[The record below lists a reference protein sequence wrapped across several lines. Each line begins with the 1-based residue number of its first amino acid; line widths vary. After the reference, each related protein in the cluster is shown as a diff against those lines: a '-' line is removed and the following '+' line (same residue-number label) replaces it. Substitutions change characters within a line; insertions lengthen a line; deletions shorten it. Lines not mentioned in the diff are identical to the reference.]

1 MKRVLVL
8 CTGNSCRS
16 QMLHGYL
23 AQDRSLE
30 VASAGV
36 DPHGL
41 NPGAVAAMAEVG
53 IDISQHTSNHVDKY
67 REQPF
72 DLVVTV
78 CDDAR
83 ERCPVLPGAQRHLHR
98 SFPDPARATG
108 TADETR
114 AAFRGARDQL
124 AAFAAEL
131 RRDLTGERLAS
142 GSAPAGVADEPTD
155 DAGEQRGRRAADGS
169 DDGYQ
174 GIVVDSGSAS

>member
-23 AQDRSLE
+23 AQDGSLE
-30 VASAGV
+30 VASASV

-41 NPGAVAAMAEVG
+41 NPDAVAAMAEVG
-53 IDISQHTSNHVDKY
+53 VDISGHTSNHVDEY

-83 ERCPVLPGAQRHLHR
+83 ERCPVLPGARRQLHR
-98 SFPDPARATG
+98 SFPDPAGATG
-108 TADETR
+108 SADQIR
-114 AAFRGARDQL
+114 AAFRSTRDQL
-124 AAFAAEL
+124 AAFAADL
-131 RRDLTGERLAS
+131 RTDL
-142 GSAPAGVADEPTD
+142 SADQNEPN
-155 DAGEQRGRRAADGS
+155 
-169 DDGYQ
+169 
-174 GIVVDSGSAS
+174 

>member
-23 AQDRSLE
+23 AQDPTLQ

-41 NPGAVAAMAEVG
+41 NPGAVAAMAEAG
-53 IDISQHTSNHVDKY
+53 IDISQHTSNHIDEY

-83 ERCPVLPGAQRHLHR
+83 ERCPVLPGARRLIHR

-108 TADETR
+108 TADQVR
-114 AAFRGARDQL
+114 AAFRSTRDQL
-124 AAFAAEL
+124 AAFAAAL
-131 RRDLTGERLAS
+131 RTDLTGEPPS
-142 GSAPAGVADEPTD
+142 S
-155 DAGEQRGRRAADGS
+155 RR
-169 DDGYQ
+169 
-174 GIVVDSGSAS
+174 

>member
-41 NPGAVAAMAEVG
+41 NPAAVAAMAEVG
-53 IDISQHTSNHVDKY
+53 IDISHHTSNHVDEY
-67 REQPF
+67 RGQPF

-83 ERCPVLPGAQRHLHR
+83 ERCPVLPGARRHLHR
-98 SFPDPARATG
+98 SFPDPARVTG
-108 TADETR
+108 TEDQIG
-114 AAFRGARDQL
+114 AAFRTTRDQL
-124 AAFAAEL
+124 ATFAAAL
-131 RRDLTGERLAS
+131 RSTLS
-142 GSAPAGVADEPTD
+142 GP
-155 DAGEQRGRRAADGS
+155 
-169 DDGYQ
+169 
-174 GIVVDSGSAS
+174 

>member
-1 MKRVLVL
+1 MQRVLVL

-23 AQDRSLE
+23 AQDPSLQ

-53 IDISQHTSNHVDKY
+53 IDISQHTSNHVDDY
-67 REQPF
+67 RGQPF

-83 ERCPVLPGAQRHLHR
+83 ERCPVLPGARRLIHR

-108 TADETR
+108 TADQIR
-114 AAFRGARDQL
+114 AAFRTTRDQL
-124 AAFAAEL
+124 AAFAATL
-131 RRDLTGERLAS
+131 RTDLA
-142 GSAPAGVADEPTD
+142 AEPPLS
-155 DAGEQRGRRAADGS
+155 RR
-169 DDGYQ
+169 
-174 GIVVDSGSAS
+174 